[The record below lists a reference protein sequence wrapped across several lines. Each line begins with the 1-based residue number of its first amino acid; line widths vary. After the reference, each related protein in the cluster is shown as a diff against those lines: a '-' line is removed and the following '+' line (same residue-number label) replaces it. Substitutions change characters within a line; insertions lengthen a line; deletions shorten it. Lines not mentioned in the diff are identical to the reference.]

1 MPRTSKEEL
10 LASGNFAELF
20 NANGW
25 NNARTQDP
33 LAIDVGPADARRT
46 FEFHEV
52 AFLNVRVL
60 SCATSLFP
68 TSSERAAIDLRLRR
82 TGDTYLAVFF
92 DPADRS
98 RQLWMVPVHAVDRR
112 KLVVVSCETTAQ
124 RTFFLEKIDRL
135 TFPIGRQPAAVDVIT
150 AVDKAFLVNSD
161 DVTARFYREFTAHH
175 KAMANAIEFADR
187 PRPIAEEEARKLDEK
202 EHAEYASVM
211 LDRLM
216 FCYFIQKKGF
226 LDDDIDYLFTRL
238 RNVQSKKGPDK
249 FYGSFYKRFLR
260 ALFEGGLNTPA
271 VKRTAT
277 FEREFGRIPYLN
289 GGLFARHPLE
299 IAHEID
305 IPDVVFENL
314 FAFFNQWNWYLD
326 TRLSSEGKDINPD
339 VLGYIFEKYINEAE
353 KGKKGAYYTKEDITE
368 YIGRNTIVPW
378 LLQKALGGN
387 GISSLQSLLAS
398 DPDRYVFPAMRK
410 GADLDLPPEIEQ
422 GVSVEPQ
429 DTLRTRRTD
438 WNKIA
443 DEDFALPAEIWRE
456 TVARRQRY
464 RDLREKL
471 SIGQIRDIS
480 DFTTYNLDIRVFAED
495 AIRRSSDH
503 LFVRHFYEALR
514 SVTVLDPTCG
524 SGAFLFAAM
533 NILEPLYE
541 ACLDRMEEFNAN
553 NPHLFKDELA
563 QLRDAFRSNRQHF
576 IYKSIILNNLYG
588 VDLMP
593 EAVEIAKLRLFLKM
607 VSVVEA
613 DFSRPGENF
622 GLDPLPDID
631 FNIRCG
637 NTLVGFASPK
647 AVEDALVPQG
657 RLGLDKDE
665 FKKVER
671 KAADVSA
678 VFARFRTLQLDGGD
692 TTDAKECKN
701 DLRKKLDA
709 LNAQL
714 DKTLAGVSYSIDVK
728 DADAF
733 GKWKASHQPFHWY
746 SEFFDIIVE
755 RGGFDVIIG
764 NPPYVEYS
772 KVEDYT
778 VKGFD
783 TEQCGDLYCMVME
796 RAFSILKE
804 LSLFGMIVPISISA
818 SGKMSRI
825 RELLSNGKSCNWVS
839 SFSNRPSQLFE
850 GAQNRLSIVISN
862 RGVSSSSLY
871 CSKYIRWDQ
880 KNGEREALF
889 QTLSYGPKHVS
900 TQKPFPKTGNSIC
913 ESILAKMST
922 KDPLCISEAKSREFS
937 LFWVRVPGYFCQFTD
952 WHLQAIPVAG
962 GLPRNR
968 GEILSI
974 AFDSAETRNI
984 CCAILNS
991 SAFYLFFNIF
1001 TDTRHINPSDV
1012 RAFPLSVKT
1021 LTSSLRQ
1028 QINHLWGTLSQ
1039 NFHKHIGFVQKA
1051 GLKVESLDS
1060 ITAKPIIDEI
1070 DVLLAKHYGFSE
1082 EELDYIINYDI
1093 KYRVS

>member
-226 LDDDIDYLFTRL
+226 LDEDIDYLFTRL

-249 FYGSFYKRFLR
+249 FYVSFYKRFLR

-353 KGKKGAYYTKEDITE
+353 RGEKGAYYTKEDITE

-398 DPDRYVFPAMRK
+398 DPDRYVFSAMRK

-438 WNKIA
+438 WNKVA
-443 DEDFALPAEIWRE
+443 DEDFALPAEIWHE
-456 TVARRQRY
+456 TVARRQRF

-471 SIGQIRDIS
+471 SIGKIRDIS

-647 AVEDALVPQG
+647 AVEEALVPQG

-714 DKTLAGVSYSIDVK
+714 DRTLAGVSYSIDVK

-733 GKWKASHQPFHWY
+733 GKWKTTHQPFHWY

-764 NPPYVEYS
+764 NPPYVSIRKIEYLKNS
-772 KVEDYT
+772 SD
-778 VKGFD
+778 FS
-783 TEQCGDLYCMVME
+783 CSDLYGHVIRRVFEILHPIGHHGFIVMHNL
-796 RAFSILKE
+796 AFSDDFSDVRKLIGLQTQQKWFSFYSRIPAGLFSGGGDSARVRNTIYICRRGTANDSLWTTRLHRWFE
-804 LSLFGMIVPISISA
+804 EQRESLFA
-818 SGKMSRI
+818 
-825 RELLSNGKSCNWVS
+825 
-839 SFSNRPSQLFE
+839 
-850 GAQNRLSIVISN
+850 
-862 RGVSSSSLY
+862 
-871 CSKYIRWDQ
+871 
-880 KNGEREALF
+880 
-889 QTLSYGPKHVS
+889 TLSYAAISPSETIPRVDDPVLLRILEPCFGVPVKAMVRRQGVPLFFRKTAYNFLSVSPEEPPSFASDGKRVDSNGNGMFRLDSDAFADIAFLLLSGRILFARWCAFGDDFHCTLGDLLEYRFPFDKLDQEHKQKLLIIAKKAKHEL
-900 TQKPFPKTGNSIC
+900 PKT
-913 ESILAKMST
+913 L
-922 KDPLCISEAKSREFS
+922 
-937 LFWVRVPGYFCQFTD
+937 QFK
-952 WHLQAIPVAG
+952 
-962 GLPRNR
+962 
-968 GEILSI
+968 
-974 AFDSAETRNI
+974 
-984 CCAILNS
+984 LNCGIQVGT
-991 SAFYLFFNIF
+991 FN
-1001 TDTRHINPSDV
+1001 
-1012 RAFPLSVKT
+1012 
-1021 LTSSLRQ
+1021 TSK
-1028 QINHLWGTLSQ
+1028 LW
-1039 NFHKHIGFVQKA
+1039 
-1051 GLKVESLDS
+1051 S
-1060 ITAKPIIDEI
+1060 ITDESDRI
-1070 DVLLAKHYGFSE
+1070 FIQLLGEDPDEMSE
-1082 EELDYIINYDI
+1082 RLSFFISQMSITG
-1093 KYRVS
+1093 R